1 MTIHMFGAYFGLAL
15 SYVLGEPIDEG
26 HEETMEPDKES
37 DLFALVGTTLLWVY
51 WPSFVGATETSI
63 LENEKHCITN
73 TILALLSSTTMTFYL
88 SHKLTHSNKFDPVH
102 VANSTLAGGVAIGST
117 GRLNIGPGAAI
128 IVGMFA
134 GVASV
139 YGYVYSSPYL
149 ESKYKIYDTCGVG
162 NLHGYPS
169 IVGGILSII
178 YVTLDAD
185 AEFLH
190 YNMFQQMIRQ
200 FLGIIITLVI
210 SITSGY
216 GTGLLVTTK
225 LNEDNDDESE
235 SKMKKTYHDK
245 VWWHTEY
252 Y

>member
-15 SYVLGEPIDEG
+15 SYVLGEPTDPG
-26 HEETMEPDKES
+26 YEETMEPDKVS
-37 DLFALVGTTLLWVY
+37 DLFALIGTTLLWVY

-73 TILALLSSTTMTFYL
+73 TILALLASTTMTFYL
-88 SHKLTHSNKFDPVH
+88 SHKLTHSKFDPVH

-117 GRLNIGPGAAI
+117 GRLNIGPGAA
-128 IVGMFA
+128 VVLGMIA
-134 GVASV
+134 GAASV

-169 IVGGILSII
+169 IVGGVLSIV
-178 YVTLDAD
+178 YVTFDAD
-185 AEFLH
+185 AEFLQ
-190 YNMFQQMIRQ
+190 YNIFQQMIRQ
-200 FLGIIITLVI
+200 LFGIIVTLAI
-210 SITSGY
+210 SIGSGY
-216 GTGLLVTTK
+216 GTGLLVTK
-225 LNEDNDDESE
+225 LKETESDDESE
-235 SKMKKTYHDK
+235 SKTKTYHDG